1 MTDSARSSL
10 PASARNRW
18 IRLVLQTAFGL
29 ALLWLWLRTVSLPE
43 VVSHMHVTSWWP
55 VPMMVLLSLVTS
67 LIRARR
73 WLLLLRPL
81 APVGMV
87 RAFAMN
93 GAGGLLNY
101 VLPIRSGDAARAWWL
116 WRRHRVPAGSALATI
131 VIDKACDLAAVAA
144 VLAGLEVVAL
154 TGAVQAP
161 RGLLGAAALAA
172 ALLAAV
178 LGTALA
184 GPRIARSPLARRVLP
199 TRVASGLAGQAF
211 AFRAGARGLWTPAL
225 AARLAAL
232 TAVAL
237 VIDAFNFTL
246 LFTAVGVPVPTWKAM
261 AAYPALLLS
270 FAVPAGPGYLGNL
283 EVAGSLVLGGGLGLG
298 AAVAAGAIVL
308 YHAIT
313 AGYSLVIGTL
323 SFLLVGG
330 RRRAQAGGPK
340 RIAVFHCGFTYSGG
354 GERIVIEEVL
364 GLRRRGY
371 AVECYAPTVDESR
384 CYPDLIRD
392 VRVRTFLP
400 QLPRWIPYRE
410 AVQMAATSLL
420 MPLYAWRFRGVDA
433 IVGCNQPSAWIA
445 WWAAR
450 LMDVPYVVYLNQP
463 NRLVYPR
470 NIDRQTGWV
479 SNADYR
485 LLAAVVLRATRFVAW
500 ADRRSVQEA
509 DQLLVDG
516 DYIGDIIR
524 RTYRRDAIDCPAG
537 CHVAASGYPLPIE
550 QRFSGGLTVNG
561 FPIRRPYV
569 LLTNR
574 HYPQK
579 RFDLAIRAMALVRER
594 HPRAQLVIP
603 GPPTSHTATLEAL
616 VTELGLQDAVLFLGA
631 ITEDELQALYEGAA
645 VYVYPAPEEDFGM
658 GVIESMAK
666 GVPVVAWNQAGPT
679 VTVGPGTGH
688 LAEPL
693 DVTDYAAGI
702 AGLLDDRDA
711 NQATGVRAFAWAR
724 RFDWER
730 HVDVLERSVL
740 EVARAHEQYS
750 LQAATA

>member
-1 MTDSARSSL
+1 V
-10 PASARNRW
+10 NRW
-18 IRLVLQTAFGL
+18 LRLGLQTAIGL
-29 ALLWLWLRTVSLPE
+29 VLLWLWLRTVSLTDVISHARVHSWAA
-43 VVSHMHVTSWWP
+43 VVAMIALFLLTSA
-55 VPMMVLLSLVTS
+55 
-67 LIRARR
+67 IRARR

-93 GAGGLLNY
+93 AAGGLLNY

-131 VIDKACDLAAVAA
+131 VIDKACDLAAVAV
-144 VLAGLEVVAL
+144 VLAVLEVVAL
-154 TGAVQAP
+154 TGAIATP
-161 RGLLGAAALAA
+161 RGLLGAAALAVV
-172 ALLAAV
+172 LLSAV
-178 LGTALA
+178 LGTAVI
-184 GPRIARSPLARRVLP
+184 GPRIARSRVARRILP
-199 TRVASGLAGQAF
+199 ARFASAVAGQAF

-225 AARLAAL
+225 AGRLAFLTILAL
-232 TAVAL
+232 A
-237 VIDAFNFTL
+237 IDAFTFTL
-246 LFTAVGVPVPTWKAM
+246 LFVAVGVSVPTLKAM

-283 EVAGSLVLGGGLGLG
+283 EVAGSLVLHGGLGL
-298 AAVAAGAIVL
+298 ATPVAAGAIVL
-308 YHAIT
+308 YHGIT
-313 AGYSLVIGTL
+313 AGNALVLGLL

-330 RRRAQAGGPK
+330 RRRAKAGGPR

-371 AVECYAPTVDESR
+371 EVECYAPTVDQSR
-384 CYPDLIRD
+384 CFPDLIGD

-400 QLPRWIPYRE
+400 QLPRWFPFRE
-410 AVQMAATSLL
+410 AAQMAATSLL
-420 MPLYAWRFRGVDA
+420 MPAYAWRFRGVDA

-470 NIDRQTGWV
+470 NIDRETGWV

-485 LLAAVVLRATRFVAW
+485 LLAAIVLRATRFVAW

-509 DQLLVDG
+509 DQLLVNG

-537 CHVAASGYPLPIE
+537 CHVAVSGFPLPIDA
-550 QRFSGGLTVNG
+550 RFEGGLTING

-579 RFDLAIRAMALVRER
+579 RFDLAIRAMAEVRKA
-594 HPRAQLVIP
+594 HPRAQLVVP
-603 GPPTSHTATLEAL
+603 GPPTSHTATLRAL
-616 VTELGLQDAVLFLGA
+616 VAELGLGDAVLFLGPIA
-631 ITEDELQALYEGAA
+631 EDELQKLYAGAA

-693 DVTDYAAGI
+693 EVSDYAEGI
-702 AGLLDDRDA
+702 TRLLDDPA
-711 NQATGVRAFAWAR
+711 ENQATGQRAFEWAR

-730 HVDVLERSVL
+730 HLDVLERAVL
-740 EVARAHEQYS
+740 DVARSHEQVAS
-750 LQAATA
+750 EAATA

>member
-1 MTDSARSSL
+1 M
-10 PASARNRW
+10 NRW
-18 IRLVLQTAFGL
+18 IRLGVQTAFGL

-43 VVSHMHVTSWWP
+43 ILAHAHVHSWWA
-55 VPMMVLLSLVTS
+55 VALMVALFLVTS
-67 LIRARR
+67 MIRARR

-93 GAGGLLNY
+93 AAGGLLNY

-116 WRRHRVPAGSALATI
+116 WRRHRIPAGSALATI
-131 VIDKACDLAAVAA
+131 VIDKACDLAAVALF
-144 VLAGLEVVAL
+144 LAGLEVVAL
-154 TGAVQAP
+154 SGAVNAP
-161 RGLLGAAALAA
+161 RGLAGAAALAI

-184 GPRIARSPLARRVLP
+184 GPGIARSSLARRLIP
-199 TRVASGLAGQAF
+199 ARFASAIAGQVF
-211 AFRAGARGLWTPAL
+211 AFRAGARGLWTPQL
-225 AARLAAL
+225 TARLAGL
-232 TAVAL
+232 TVLAL

-246 LFTAVGVPVPTWKAM
+246 LFIAVGISVPPLKAM

-283 EVAGSLVLGGGLGLG
+283 EVAGALVLGGGLGL
-298 AAVAAGAIVL
+298 AAGVAAGAIVL
-308 YHAIT
+308 YHALT
-313 AGYSLVIGTL
+313 AAYALTLGVL
-323 SFLLVGG
+323 SFFLVGG
-330 RRRAQAGGPK
+330 RRDVRKKGTR

-354 GERIVIEEVL
+354 GERIVIEEVI

-371 AVECYAPTVDESR
+371 DVECYAPTVNASR
-384 CYPDLIRD
+384 CYPDLIGE
-392 VRVRTFLP
+392 VRVKTFLP
-400 QLPRWIPYRE
+400 QLPRWFPFRE

-485 LLAAVVLRATRFVAW
+485 LLAAIVLRATRFVAW
-500 ADRRSVQEA
+500 ADRRSIQEA
-509 DQLLVDG
+509 NQLLVNG

-524 RTYRRDAIDCPAG
+524 HTYKRDAVDCPAG

-550 QRFSGGLTVNG
+550 ARFSGGLTING
-561 FPIRRPYV
+561 YPIRRPYV

-579 RFDLAIRAMALVRER
+579 RFDLAIKAFAKVRKR

-603 GPPTSHTATLEAL
+603 GPPTSHTASLKEL
-616 VTELGLQDAVLFLGA
+616 VIELGLQDSVLFLGP
-631 ITEDELQALYEGAA
+631 ISEEELQSLYAGAA

-679 VTVGPGTGH
+679 VTVGPGTGY

-693 DVTDYAAGI
+693 DVEDYAAGI
-702 AGLLDDRDA
+702 VALLDSRA
-711 NQATGVRAFAWAR
+711 ENQAAGERAFEWAR

-730 HVDVLERSVL
+730 HIDTLERVVL
-740 EVARAHEQYS
+740 VVAREHEQIAAE
-750 LQAATA
+750 AATA

>member
-1 MTDSARSSL
+1 V
-10 PASARNRW
+10 NRW
-18 IRLVLQTAFGL
+18 LRLGLQTAFGL
-29 ALLWLWLRTVSLPE
+29 LLLGLWLRTVSLPE
-43 VVSHMHVTSWWP
+43 VLSHARVQNWSA
-55 VPMMVLLSLVTS
+55 VLLMVALFLLTS
-67 LIRARR
+67 AIRARR
-73 WLLLLRPL
+73 WLLLLRPI

-93 GAGGLLNY
+93 AAGSLLNY

-131 VIDKACDLAAVAA
+131 VIDKACDLAAVAI

-154 TGAVQAP
+154 TGAVHAP
-161 RGLLGAAALAA
+161 RGLLGAAALAI
-172 ALLAAV
+172 ALLGAV
-178 LGTALA
+178 LGTALL
-184 GPRIARSPLARRVLP
+184 GPRIARSAFARRVLP
-199 TRVASGLAGQAF
+199 ARLASSLSGQAF
-211 AFRAGARGLWTPAL
+211 AFRAGARGLWTPGL
-225 AARLAAL
+225 VVRLAAL
-232 TAVAL
+232 TALAIA
-237 VIDAFNFTL
+237 IDSFAFTL
-246 LFTAVGVPVPTWKAM
+246 LFAAVGVNVPVLKAM

-270 FAVPAGPGYLGNL
+270 FAIPAGPGYLGNL
-283 EVAGSLVLGGGLGLG
+283 EVAGSLVLVGGLGL
-298 AAVAAGAIVL
+298 ASTVAAGAIVL

-313 AGYSLVIGTL
+313 AANALVLGLL
-323 SFLLVGG
+323 SFFLVGG
-330 RRRAQAGGPK
+330 RRRARVGGPR

-354 GERIVIEEVL
+354 GERLVIEEVL

-371 AVECYAPTVDESR
+371 EVECYAPTVDASR
-384 CYPDLIRD
+384 CYPDLIGD

-400 QLPRWIPYRE
+400 QLPRWFPFRE

-485 LLAAVVLRATRFVAW
+485 LLAAIVLRATRFVAW
-500 ADRRSVQEA
+500 ADRRSIQEA
-509 DQLLVDG
+509 DQLLVNG
-516 DYIGDIIR
+516 NYIGDIIR
-524 RTYRRDAIDCPAG
+524 KTYRRAAVDCPAG
-537 CHVAASGYPLPIE
+537 CHVAASGFPLPIE
-550 QRFSGGLTVNG
+550 SRFGGGLTING

-579 RFDLAIRAMALVRER
+579 RFDLAIRALAEVRKQ
-594 HPRAQLVIP
+594 HPRVQLVIP
-603 GPPTSHTATLEAL
+603 GPATSHTATLKAL
-616 VTELGLQDAVLFLGA
+616 VTELGMGEAVMFLGA
-631 ITEDELQALYEGAA
+631 ITEEELQSLYEGAA

-679 VTVGPGTGH
+679 VTMAPGTGH

-693 DVTDYAAGI
+693 DVCDYAAGI
-702 AGLLDDRDA
+702 TRLLDSRTE
-711 NQATGVRAFAWAR
+711 NQATGERAFDWAR
-724 RFDWER
+724 CFDWER
-730 HVDVLERSVL
+730 HIDILERSVL
-740 EVARAHEQYS
+740 DVARAHEQIA
-750 LQAATA
+750 LEAATA

>member
-1 MTDSARSSL
+1 V
-10 PASARNRW
+10 NRW
-18 IRLVLQTAFGL
+18 LRLALQTAIGL
-29 ALLWLWLRTVSLPE
+29 VLLWLWLRTVSLTDVISHAQVHSWAA
-43 VVSHMHVTSWWP
+43 VVVMIALFLFTS
-55 VPMMVLLSLVTS
+55 V
-67 LIRARR
+67 IRARR

-93 GAGGLLNY
+93 AAGGLLNY

-131 VIDKACDLAAVAA
+131 VIDKACDLAAVAI
-144 VLAGLEVVAL
+144 VLAALELVAL
-154 TGAVQAP
+154 TGAISTP
-161 RGLLGAAALAA
+161 SGLLGAAALAV
-172 ALLAAV
+172 ALLSAV
-178 LGTALA
+178 LGTALL
-184 GPRIARSPLARRVLP
+184 GPRLARSRIAGRLLPARF
-199 TRVASGLAGQAF
+199 ASAIAGQAF

-225 AARLAAL
+225 AGRLAFLTVLAL
-232 TAVAL
+232 A
-237 VIDAFNFTL
+237 IDAFNFTL
-246 LFTAVGVPVPTWKAM
+246 LFSAVGVSVPIFKAM

-270 FAVPAGPGYLGNL
+270 FAIPAGPGYLGNL
-283 EVAGSLVLGGGLGLG
+283 EVAGSLVLHGGLGL
-298 AAVAAGAIVL
+298 ATPVAAGAIVL

-313 AGYSLVIGTL
+313 AGNALVLGLL
-323 SFLLVGG
+323 SFFLVGG
-330 RRRAQAGGPK
+330 RRRVRAGGPR

-371 AVECYAPTVDESR
+371 DVECYAPTVDQSR
-384 CYPDLIRD
+384 CYPDLIGD
-392 VRVRTFLP
+392 VRVKTFLP
-400 QLPRWIPYRE
+400 QLPRWFPLRE

-420 MPLYAWRFRGVDA
+420 MPVYAWRFRGVDA

-450 LMDVPYVVYLNQP
+450 LMDVPYVLYLNQP

-470 NIDRQTGWV
+470 NIDRETGWV
-479 SNADYR
+479 ANADYR

-509 DQLLVDG
+509 DQLLVNG

-524 RTYRRDAIDCPAG
+524 RTYHRDAVDCPAG
-537 CHVAASGYPLPIE
+537 CHVAASGFPLPIDA
-550 QRFSGGLTVNG
+550 RFSGGLTING
-561 FPIRRPYV
+561 YPIRRPYV

-579 RFDLAIRAMALVRER
+579 RFDLTIRAMVEVRRR
-594 HPRAQLVIP
+594 HPRVQLVIP
-603 GPPTSHTATLEAL
+603 GPPTAHTASLREL
-616 VTELGLQDAVLFLGA
+616 VTELDLSDGVIFLGA
-631 ITEDELQALYEGAA
+631 IAEDELQKLYEGAA

-679 VTVGPGTGH
+679 VTVGPGTGY

-693 DVTDYAAGI
+693 EVSDYAEGI
-702 AGLLDDRDA
+702 ARLLDSPA
-711 NQATGVRAFAWAR
+711 ENQATGERAFEWAR

-730 HVDVLERSVL
+730 HLDTLEHAVL
-740 EVARAHEQYS
+740 EVARAHEQI
-750 LQAATA
+750 AAVAASA

>member
-1 MTDSARSSL
+1 V
-10 PASARNRW
+10 NRW
-18 IRLVLQTAFGL
+18 LRLGLQTALGL
-29 ALLWLWLRTVSLPE
+29 LLLWLWLRTVSLPE
-43 VVSHMHVTSWWP
+43 VLSHARVNSWAS
-55 VPMMVLLSLVTS
+55 VALMILLSLVTS
-67 LIRARR
+67 VIRARR

-93 GAGGLLNY
+93 AAGGILNY
-101 VLPIRSGDAARAWWL
+101 VIPIRSGDAARAWWL
-116 WRRHRVPAGSALATI
+116 WKRHRVPAGSALATI
-131 VIDKACDLAAVAA
+131 VIDKVCDLTGVALVLAMLEIVAA
-144 VLAGLEVVAL
+144 
-154 TGAVQAP
+154 TGAVSAP
-161 RGLLGAAALAA
+161 RGLLGAAALAV

-178 LGTALA
+178 LGTALV
-184 GPRIARSPLARRVLP
+184 GPRIARSRLARRLLP
-199 TRVASGLAGQAF
+199 ARLAAALAGQAF

-225 AARLAAL
+225 AGRLAAL
-232 TAVAL
+232 TALAL
-237 VIDAFNFTL
+237 LIDAFNFTL
-246 LFTAVGVPVPTWKAM
+246 LFTAVGVQVPMLKAM

-283 EVAGSLVLGGGLGLG
+283 EVAGSLVLGGGLGL
-298 AAVAAGAIVL
+298 APAVAAGAIVL

-313 AGYSLVIGTL
+313 AGFALVLGL
-323 SFLLVGG
+323 LGFLLVGG
-330 RRRAQAGGPK
+330 RRRLRAGGPR

-364 GLRRRGY
+364 GLRRRGFK
-371 AVECYAPTVDESR
+371 VECYAPTVDTSR
-384 CYPDLIRD
+384 CYPDLIGE

-400 QLPRWIPYRE
+400 QLPRWFPYRE
-410 AVQMAATSLL
+410 AIQMAAASLL

-450 LMDVPYVVYLNQP
+450 LIDVPYVVYLNQP

-470 NIDRQTGWV
+470 SIDRETGWV
-479 SNADYR
+479 ANADYR
-485 LLAAVVLRATRFVAW
+485 LLAAIVLRATRFVAW

-509 DQLLVDG
+509 DQLLVNG

-524 RTYRRDAIDCPAG
+524 TTYRRDAIDCPAG
-537 CHVAASGYPLPIE
+537 CHVAASGFPLPRE
-550 QRFSGGLTVNG
+550 ARFSGGLTVNG
-561 FPIRRPYV
+561 YPIRRPYV

-579 RFDLAIRAMALVRER
+579 RFDLAIRAMQEVRKR
-594 HPRAQLVIP
+594 HPKVQLVIP
-603 GPPTSHTATLEAL
+603 GPATSHTAVLHAL
-616 VTELGLQDAVLFLGA
+616 TNELKLKDGVLFLGA
-631 ITEDELQALYEGAA
+631 ITEEELNRLYEGAA

-679 VTVGPGTGH
+679 VTMSPGTGH

-693 DVTDYAAGI
+693 EVGDYATGI
-702 AGLLDDRDA
+702 ASLLDDPEA
-711 NQATGVRAFAWAR
+711 NQATGERAFEWAR

-730 HVDVLERSVL
+730 HLDTLERSIL
-740 EVARAHEQYS
+740 EVARSHEQ
-750 LQAATA
+750 LAAEAATA

>member
-1 MTDSARSSL
+1 VR
-10 PASARNRW
+10 RW
-18 IRLVLQTAFGL
+18 IRLGLQTAFGL
-29 ALLWLWLRTVSLPE
+29 FLLWLWLRTVSLPE
-43 VVSHMHVTSWWP
+43 VASHARVQSWP
-55 VPMMVLLSLVTS
+55 AVALMILLFLITS

-93 GAGGLLNY
+93 AAGGLLNY
-101 VLPIRSGDAARAWWL
+101 VVPIRSGDAARAWWL

-131 VIDKACDLAAVAA
+131 VIDKACDLTGVALVLGVLGVVAA
-144 VLAGLEVVAL
+144 TGVVS
-154 TGAVQAP
+154 AP
-161 RGLLGAAALAA
+161 RGLIGAGALAVL
-172 ALLAAV
+172 LLAAV

-184 GPRIARSPLARRVLP
+184 GPRIARSSLARRLLP
-199 TRVASGLAGQAF
+199 ARFASALAGQAF

-225 AARLAAL
+225 AVRLAVL
-232 TAVAL
+232 TGVAL
-237 VIDAFNFTL
+237 LIDAFNFTL
-246 LFTAVGVPVPTWKAM
+246 LFTAVGVDVPMLKAM
-261 AAYPALLLS
+261 AAYPAILLS

-283 EVAGSLVLGGGLGLG
+283 EVAGSLVLGGGLGL
-298 AAVAAGAIVL
+298 AAPVAAGAIVL

-313 AGYSLVIGTL
+313 AGNALVIGL
-323 SFLLVGG
+323 IGFLLVGG
-330 RRRAQAGGPK
+330 RRRLRVGGP
-340 RIAVFHCGFTYSGG
+340 RRVAVFHCGFTYSGG

-364 GLRRRGY
+364 GLRRRGFE
-371 AVECYAPTVDESR
+371 VECYAPTVDASR
-384 CYPDLIRD
+384 CYPDLIGE

-400 QLPRWIPYRE
+400 QLPRWVPYRE
-410 AVQMAATSLL
+410 ALQMAAASLL
-420 MPLYAWRFRGVDA
+420 MPLYAWRLRGVDA
-433 IVGCNQPSAWIA
+433 IVACNQPSAWIA

-450 LMDVPYVVYLNQP
+450 LIDVPYVVYLNQP

-470 NIDRQTGWV
+470 SIDRETGWV
-479 SNADYR
+479 ANADYR
-485 LLAAVVLRATRFVAW
+485 LLAAIVLRATRFVAW

-509 DQLLVDG
+509 DQLLVNG

-524 RTYRRDAIDCPAG
+524 GIYKREAVDCPAG
-537 CHVAASGYPLPIE
+537 CHVAASGFPLPRE
-550 QRFSGGLTVNG
+550 ARFSGGLTING
-561 FPIRRPYV
+561 YPIRRPYV

-579 RFDLAIRAMALVRER
+579 RFDLAIRAMDEVRKR
-594 HPRAQLVIP
+594 HPRAQLVVP
-603 GPPTSHTATLEAL
+603 GPATSHTASLQAL
-616 VTELGLQDAVLFLGA
+616 ATELNLEDGVLFLGA
-631 ITEDELQALYEGAA
+631 ITEAELNRLYEGAA

-693 DVTDYAAGI
+693 EVGDYAKGI
-702 AGLLDDRDA
+702 ISLLDDPTA
-711 NQATGVRAFAWAR
+711 NQVTGERAFEWAR

-730 HVDVLERSVL
+730 HIDKLETAVI
-740 EVARAHEQYS
+740 EVSRTHERTAS
-750 LQAATA
+750 EAATA

>member
-1 MTDSARSSL
+1 M
-10 PASARNRW
+10 NRW
-18 IRLVLQTAFGL
+18 LRLAVQTAFGL
-29 ALLWLWLRTVSLPE
+29 GLLWLWLRTVSLPE
-43 VVSHMHVTSWWP
+43 VASHARVQSWTAVVVMIGLFLLTSI
-55 VPMMVLLSLVTS
+55 
-67 LIRARR
+67 IRARR

-93 GAGGLLNY
+93 GAGSLLNY

-131 VIDKACDLAAVAA
+131 VIDKACDLAAVAL
-144 VLAGLEVVAL
+144 VLGVLELVAL
-154 TGAVQAP
+154 SGAINAP
-161 RGLLGAAALAA
+161 RGLLGAAALAI
-172 ALLAAV
+172 ALLGAV
-178 LGTALA
+178 LGTALV
-184 GPRIARSPLARRVLP
+184 GPRVARSRLARRLLP
-199 TRVASGLAGQAF
+199 ARIASAIAGQAF

-225 AARLAAL
+225 AGRLALL

-246 LFTAVGVPVPTWKAM
+246 LFVAVGVPVPTLQAM

-283 EVAGSLVLGGGLGLG
+283 EVAGALVLGGGLGL
-298 AAVAAGAIVL
+298 APAVAAGAIVL

-313 AGYSLVIGTL
+313 AGNVLVLGLL
-323 SFLLVGG
+323 SFFLVGG
-330 RRRAQAGGPK
+330 RRRSRAGAPR

-371 AVECYAPTVDESR
+371 EVECYAPTVDQSR
-384 CYPDLIRD
+384 CYPDLIGD

-400 QLPRWIPYRE
+400 QLPRWFPFRE
-410 AVQMAATSLL
+410 AAQMAATSVL

-470 NIDRQTGWV
+470 NVDRETGWV
-479 SNADYR
+479 ANADYR
-485 LLAAVVLRATRFVAW
+485 LLAAIVMRATRFVAW

-509 DQLLVDG
+509 DQLLVNG

-524 RTYRRDAIDCPAG
+524 HTYRRGAIDCPAG
-537 CHVAASGYPLPIE
+537 CHVASSGFPLPVDA
-550 QRFSGGLTVNG
+550 RFSGGLTING
-561 FPIRRPYV
+561 YPIRRPYV

-579 RFDLAIRAMALVRER
+579 RFDLTIRAMAEVRKK
-594 HPRAQLVIP
+594 HPRVQLVIP
-603 GPPTSHTATLEAL
+603 GPPTSHTASLKEL
-616 VTELGLQDAVLFLGA
+616 VAELGLTDTVFFLGA
-631 ITEDELQALYEGAA
+631 IAEDELQKLYEGAA

-679 VTVGPGTGH
+679 VTIGPRTGY

-693 DVTDYAAGI
+693 VMEDYAAGI
-702 AGLLDDRDA
+702 SALLADPAA
-711 NQATGVRAFAWAR
+711 NQATGERAFEWAR

-730 HVDVLERSVL
+730 HLDILENAVLD
-740 EVARAHEQYS
+740 VARSHES
-750 LQAATA
+750 VAAEAASA

>member
-1 MTDSARSSL
+1 MQSVGRNLLASS
-10 PASARNRW
+10 RNRW
-18 IRLVLQTAFGL
+18 LRLALQTAFGL

-43 VVSHMHVTSWWP
+43 IAAHARVHSWWA
-55 VPMMVLLSLVTS
+55 VAVMVFLFLITS

-93 GAGGLLNY
+93 AAGGLLNY

-116 WRRHRVPAGSALATI
+116 WRRHRIPAGSALATI
-131 VIDKACDLAAVAA
+131 VIDKACDLAAVAV

-154 TGAVQAP
+154 SGAVNAP
-161 RGLLGAAALAA
+161 RSLAGAAALAV

-178 LGTALA
+178 LGTAVL
-184 GPRIARSPLARRVLP
+184 GPRIARSAPARRILP
-199 TRVASGLAGQAF
+199 PQFASALAGQAF
-211 AFRAGARGLWTPAL
+211 AFRAGARGLWTPEL
-225 AARLAAL
+225 AARLAGL
-232 TAVAL
+232 TAIAL

-246 LFTAVGVPVPTWKAM
+246 LFAAVGIDVPVLKAM

-270 FAVPAGPGYLGNL
+270 FAVPAGPGYVGNL

-298 AAVAAGAIVL
+298 PAVAAGAIVL

-313 AGYSLVIGTL
+313 ALNALALGLL
-323 SFLLVGG
+323 SFFLVGG
-330 RRRAQAGGPK
+330 RRRARVGGPR

-354 GERIVIEEVL
+354 GERLVIEEVL

-371 AVECYAPTVDESR
+371 DVECFAPTVDASR
-384 CYPDLIRD
+384 CYPDLIGE
-392 VRVRTFLP
+392 VRVKTFLP
-400 QLPRWIPYRE
+400 QLPRWFPFRE

-445 WWAAR
+445 WWAGR
-450 LMDVPYVVYLNQP
+450 LMDVPYVLYLNQP

-485 LLAAVVLRATRFVAW
+485 LLAAIVLRATRFVAW

-509 DQLLVDG
+509 DQLLVNG

-524 RTYRRDAIDCPAG
+524 KTYRRDAIDCPAG
-537 CHVAASGYPLPIE
+537 CHVASSGFPLPLTS
-550 QRFSGGLTVNG
+550 RFSGGLTING
-561 FPIRRPYV
+561 YPIRRPYV

-579 RFDLAIRAMALVRER
+579 RFDLAIRAMLEVRKK

-603 GPPTSHTATLEAL
+603 GPSTSHTASLKAL
-616 VTELGLQDAVLFLGA
+616 ATELSLEDAVLFLGA
-631 ITEDELQALYEGAA
+631 ISEEELQTLYEGAA

-679 VTVGPGTGH
+679 VTVAPGTGH

-693 DVTDYAAGI
+693 DVAGYAAGI
-702 AGLLDDRDA
+702 TALLDDPEK
-711 NQATGVRAFAWAR
+711 NQLTGERAFEWAR

-730 HVDVLERSVL
+730 HIDTLERAVL
-740 EVARAHEQYS
+740 DVARAHVQMAAE
-750 LQAATA
+750 AATA

>member
-1 MTDSARSSL
+1 M
-10 PASARNRW
+10 NRW
-18 IRLVLQTAFGL
+18 IRLGLQTAFGL
-29 ALLWLWLRTVSLPE
+29 LLLWLWLRTVSLPE
-43 VVSHMHVTSWWP
+43 IVAHARVQSWWA
-55 VPMMVLLSLVTS
+55 VALMVALFLVTS
-67 LIRARR
+67 MIRARR

-93 GAGGLLNY
+93 AAGGLLNY

-116 WRRHRVPAGSALATI
+116 WRRHRIPAGSALATI
-131 VIDKACDLAAVAA
+131 VIDKACDLAAVAV

-154 TGAVQAP
+154 SGAVNAP
-161 RGLLGAAALAA
+161 RGLAGAAALAI

-178 LGTALA
+178 LGTAVL
-184 GPRIARSPLARRVLP
+184 GPRIARSAPARRILP
-199 TRVASGLAGQAF
+199 PQFASVLAGQAF
-211 AFRAGARGLWTPAL
+211 AFRAGARGLWSPEL
-225 AARLAAL
+225 AARLAGLTVLAL
-232 TAVAL
+232 G
-237 VIDAFNFTL
+237 IDSFNFTL
-246 LFTAVGVPVPTWKAM
+246 LFTAVAIDVPLFKAM

-270 FAVPAGPGYLGNL
+270 FAIPAGPGYLGNL
-283 EVAGSLVLGGGLGLG
+283 EVAGSLVLGGGLGLASG
-298 AAVAAGAIVL
+298 VAAGAIVL

-313 AGYSLVIGTL
+313 AANALSLGVL
-323 SFLLVGG
+323 SLFLVGG
-330 RRRAQAGGPK
+330 RRRARAGGPR

-354 GERIVIEEVL
+354 GERLVIEEVL

-371 AVECYAPTVDESR
+371 EVECYAPTVDASR
-384 CYPDLIRD
+384 CYPDLIGE
-392 VRVRTFLP
+392 VQVRTFLP
-400 QLPRWIPYRE
+400 QLPRWFPFRE

-450 LMDVPYVVYLNQP
+450 LIDVPYVVYLNQP

-479 SNADYR
+479 ANADYR
-485 LLAAVVLRATRFVAW
+485 LLAEVVLRATRFVAW
-500 ADRRSVQEA
+500 ADRRSIQEA
-509 DQLLVDG
+509 NQLLVNG

-524 RTYRRDAIDCPAG
+524 KTYRKDAVDCPAG
-537 CHVAASGYPLPIE
+537 CHVASSGFPLPVE
-550 QRFSGGLTVNG
+550 SRFSGGLTING
-561 FPIRRPYV
+561 YPIRRPYV

-579 RFDLAIRAMALVRER
+579 RFDLAIKAMAEVREK

-603 GPPTSHTATLEAL
+603 GPATAHTAELHAL
-616 VTELGLQDAVLFLGA
+616 VKGLGLGDAVLLLGT
-631 ITEDELQALYEGAA
+631 ITEDELQRLYEGAA

-679 VTVGPGTGH
+679 VTVGEGTGH

-693 DVTDYAAGI
+693 VVEDYAAGI
-702 AGLLDDRDA
+702 VALLDDPEK
-711 NQATGVRAFAWAR
+711 NQATGERAFEWAR

-730 HVDVLERSVL
+730 HTDVLERAVL
-740 EVARAHEQYS
+740 EVARSHERV
-750 LQAATA
+750 AAEAASA

>member
-1 MTDSARSSL
+1 L
-10 PASARNRW
+10 VNRW
-18 IRLVLQTAFGL
+18 LRLGLQTAIGL
-29 ALLWLWLRTVSLPE
+29 LLLWLWLRTVSLTE
-43 VVSHMHVTSWWP
+43 VVSHARVHNWWA
-55 VPMMVLLSLVTS
+55 VVFMVLLFLLTS
-67 LIRARR
+67 TIRVRR
-73 WLLLLRPL
+73 WLLLLRSL

-93 GAGGLLNY
+93 AAGGLLNY
-101 VLPIRSGDAARAWWL
+101 VLPIRSGDAARVWWL

-131 VIDKACDLAAVAA
+131 VIDKACDLAAVAL
-144 VLAGLEVVAL
+144 VLAGLEVVAVSGL
-154 TGAVQAP
+154 VSAP
-161 RGLLGAAALAA
+161 RGLIGAAALAVA
-172 ALLAAV
+172 MLAAV
-178 LGTALA
+178 VGTALI
-184 GPRIARSPLARRVLP
+184 GPRIVRSPAARRLLP
-199 TRVASGLAGQAF
+199 RRIASALAGQAF

-232 TAVAL
+232 TVVAI

-246 LFTAVGVPVPTWKAM
+246 LFAAVGIDVPVLKAM

-270 FAVPAGPGYLGNL
+270 FAIPAGPGYLGNL
-283 EVAGSLVLGGGLGLG
+283 EVAGSLILVGGLGLNS
-298 AAVAAGAIVL
+298 AVAAGAIVL

-313 AGYSLVIGTL
+313 AANVLVIGLL
-323 SFLLVGG
+323 SFFLLGGKRGARVGKP
-330 RRRAQAGGPK
+330 R

-371 AVECYAPTVDESR
+371 EVECYAPTVDASR
-384 CYPDLIRD
+384 CYPDLIEE

-400 QLPRWIPYRE
+400 QLPRWFPFRE
-410 AVQMAATSLL
+410 AIQMAATSLL
-420 MPLYAWRFRGVDA
+420 MPFYAWRFRGVDA

-485 LLAAVVLRATRFVAW
+485 LLAAIVLRATRFVAW

-509 DQLLVDG
+509 DQLLVNG

-524 RTYRRDAIDCPAG
+524 KTYHRDAIDCPAG
-537 CHVAASGYPLPIE
+537 CHVAASGFPLPVE
-550 QRFSGGLTVNG
+550 ERFSGGLTING
-561 FPIRRPYV
+561 YPIRRPYV

-579 RFDLAIRAMALVRER
+579 RFDLAIRAIAEVRKSL
-594 HPRAQLVIP
+594 PRVQLVIP
-603 GPPTSHTATLEAL
+603 GPPTSHTASLQSL
-616 VTELGLQDAVLFLGA
+616 VADLGLNDAVLFLGA
-631 ITEDELQALYEGAA
+631 ITEDDLQNLYEGAA
-645 VYVYPAPEEDFGM
+645 VYTYPAPEEDFGM
-658 GVIESMAK
+658 GVLESMAK

-679 VTVGPGTGH
+679 VTVAPKTGY

-693 DVTDYAAGI
+693 EVGDYAAGI
-702 AGLLDDRDA
+702 KRLLDDRSE
-711 NQATGVRAFAWAR
+711 NQATGERAVTWAR

-730 HVDVLERSVL
+730 HLDVLERAVL
-740 EVARAHEQYS
+740 EVARSHEQFAAE
-750 LQAATA
+750 AATA

>member
-1 MTDSARSSL
+1 V
-10 PASARNRW
+10 NRW
-18 IRLVLQTAFGL
+18 LRLALQTAIGL
-29 ALLWLWLRTVSLPE
+29 VLLWLWLRTVSLTDVISHAQVHSWAA
-43 VVSHMHVTSWWP
+43 VVVMIALFLFTS
-55 VPMMVLLSLVTS
+55 V
-67 LIRARR
+67 IRARR

-93 GAGGLLNY
+93 AAGGLLNY

-131 VIDKACDLAAVAA
+131 VIDKACDLAAVAI
-144 VLAGLEVVAL
+144 VLAALELVAL
-154 TGAVQAP
+154 TGAISTP
-161 RGLLGAAALAA
+161 SGLLGAAALAV
-172 ALLAAV
+172 ALLSAV
-178 LGTALA
+178 LGTALL
-184 GPRIARSPLARRVLP
+184 GPRLARSRIAGRLLPARF
-199 TRVASGLAGQAF
+199 ASAIAGQAF

-225 AARLAAL
+225 AGRLAFLTVLAL
-232 TAVAL
+232 A
-237 VIDAFNFTL
+237 IDAFNFTL
-246 LFTAVGVPVPTWKAM
+246 LFSAVGVSVPIFKAM

-270 FAVPAGPGYLGNL
+270 FAIPAGPGYLGNL
-283 EVAGSLVLGGGLGLG
+283 EVAGSLVLHGGLGL
-298 AAVAAGAIVL
+298 ATPVAAGAIVL

-313 AGYSLVIGTL
+313 AGNALVLGLL
-323 SFLLVGG
+323 SFFLVGG
-330 RRRAQAGGPK
+330 RRRVRAGGPR

-371 AVECYAPTVDESR
+371 DVECYAPTVDQSR
-384 CYPDLIRD
+384 CYPDLIGD
-392 VRVRTFLP
+392 VRVKTFLP
-400 QLPRWIPYRE
+400 QLPRWFPLRE

-420 MPLYAWRFRGVDA
+420 MPVYAWRFRGVDA

-450 LMDVPYVVYLNQP
+450 LMDVPYVLYLNQP

-470 NIDRQTGWV
+470 NIDRETGWV
-479 SNADYR
+479 ANADYR

-509 DQLLVDG
+509 DQLLVNG

-524 RTYRRDAIDCPAG
+524 RTYHRDAVDCPAG
-537 CHVAASGYPLPIE
+537 CHVAASGFPLPIDA
-550 QRFSGGLTVNG
+550 RFSGGLTING
-561 FPIRRPYV
+561 YPIRRPYV

-579 RFDLAIRAMALVRER
+579 RFDLTIRAMVEVRRR
-594 HPRAQLVIP
+594 HPRVQLVIP
-603 GPPTSHTATLEAL
+603 GPPTAHTASLKEL
-616 VTELGLQDAVLFLGA
+616 VTELDLSDGVIFLGA
-631 ITEDELQALYEGAA
+631 IAEDELQKLYEGAA

-679 VTVGPGTGH
+679 VTVGPGTGY

-693 DVTDYAAGI
+693 EVSDYAEGI
-702 AGLLDDRDA
+702 ARLLDSPA
-711 NQATGVRAFAWAR
+711 ENQATGERAFEWAR

-730 HVDVLERSVL
+730 HLDTLEHAVL
-740 EVARAHEQYS
+740 EVARAHEQI
-750 LQAATA
+750 AAVAASA

>member
-1 MTDSARSSL
+1 M
-10 PASARNRW
+10 NRW
-18 IRLVLQTAFGL
+18 VRLGLQTAFGL

-43 VVSHMHVTSWWP
+43 VAAHARVQSWWA
-55 VPMMVLLSLVTS
+55 VGLMIALFLITS

-87 RAFAMN
+87 RAFAMSA
-93 GAGGLLNY
+93 AGGLLNY

-131 VIDKACDLAAVAA
+131 VIDKACDLAAVALF
-144 VLAGLEVVAL
+144 LAGLEVVAL
-154 TGAVQAP
+154 SGAVSAP
-161 RGLLGAAALAA
+161 RGLAGAAALAV

-184 GPRIARSPLARRVLP
+184 GPRIARSRLARRVLP
-199 TRVASGLAGQAF
+199 GRFASAIAGQAF

-225 AARLAAL
+225 SARLAGL
-232 TAVAL
+232 TVLAL

-246 LFTAVGVPVPTWKAM
+246 LFTAVGISVPPLKAM

-283 EVAGSLVLGGGLGLG
+283 EVAGSLVLGGGLGLTAG
-298 AAVAAGAIVL
+298 VAAGAIVL

-313 AGYSLVIGTL
+313 AGNALLWGVL
-323 SFLLVGG
+323 SFFLVGG
-330 RRRAQAGGPK
+330 RREVRHTGTR

-354 GERIVIEEVL
+354 GERLVIEEVL

-371 AVECYAPTVDESR
+371 EVECYAPTVDASR
-384 CYPDLIRD
+384 CYPDLLGE
-392 VRVRTFLP
+392 VRVKTFLP
-400 QLPRWIPYRE
+400 QLPRWFPFRE

-420 MPLYAWRFRGVDA
+420 MPVYAWRFRGVDA

-485 LLAAVVLRATRFVAW
+485 LLAAIVLRATRFVAW
-500 ADRRSVQEA
+500 ADRRSIQEA
-509 DQLLVDG
+509 DQLLVNG
-516 DYIGDIIR
+516 GYIGDIIR
-524 RTYRRDAIDCPAG
+524 RTYKREAIDCPAG
-537 CHVAASGYPLPIE
+537 CHVAAAGFPLPIDA
-550 QRFSGGLTVNG
+550 RFSGGLTING
-561 FPIRRPYV
+561 YPIRRPYV

-579 RFDLAIRAMALVRER
+579 RFDLAIQAFAEVRKR
-594 HPRAQLVIP
+594 HPRAQLVVP
-603 GPPTSHTATLEAL
+603 GPSTSHTASLKAL
-616 VTELGLQDAVLFLGA
+616 VTQLGLEDTVLFLGA
-631 ITEDELQALYEGAA
+631 ITEEELQSLYEGAA

-679 VTVGPGTGH
+679 VTVGQGTGY

-693 DVTDYAAGI
+693 DVDDYAAGI
-702 AGLLDDRDA
+702 TALLDDRA
-711 NQATGVRAFAWAR
+711 SNQATGERAFAWAR

-730 HVDVLERSVL
+730 HIDTMERVVLD
-740 EVARAHEQYS
+740 VAREHEQ
-750 LQAATA
+750 LAAEAATA

>member
-1 MTDSARSSL
+1 M
-10 PASARNRW
+10 
-18 IRLVLQTAFGL
+18 QTAFGL
-29 ALLWLWLRTVSLPE
+29 GLLWLWLRTVSLPE
-43 VVSHMHVTSWWP
+43 VVSHARVHSWWA
-55 VPMMVLLSLVTS
+55 VALMVALSLVTS

-93 GAGGLLNY
+93 AAGSLLNY

-131 VIDKACDLAAVAA
+131 VIDKACDLAAVAT
-144 VLAGLEVVAL
+144 VLAGLEAVAVS
-154 TGAVQAP
+154 GAVQAP
-161 RGLLGAAALAA
+161 RGLIGAAGLAL
-172 ALLAAV
+172 ALLAGV
-178 LGTALA
+178 VGTALL

-199 TRVASGLAGQAF
+199 PRVAAGLAGQAF
-211 AFRAGARGLWTPAL
+211 AFRAGARGLWTPEL
-225 AARLAAL
+225 AIRLAAL
-232 TAVAL
+232 TVLAL
-237 VIDAFNFTL
+237 AIDAFNFTL
-246 LFTAVGVPVPTWKAM
+246 LFAAAGIPVPPLRAM
-261 AAYPALLLS
+261 AAYPAILLS

-283 EVAGSLVLGGGLGLG
+283 EVAGSLVLGGGLGL
-298 AAVAAGAIVL
+298 ASATAAGAIVL

-313 AGYSLVIGTL
+313 AGYALALGAL
-323 SFLLVGG
+323 SFFLVGG
-330 RRRAQAGGPK
+330 RRRARVGGPR

-371 AVECYAPTVDESR
+371 DVECYAPTVDASR
-384 CYPDLIRD
+384 CYPDLLGD

-400 QLPRWIPYRE
+400 QLPRWVPYRE
-410 AVQMAATSLL
+410 AMQMAATSLL

-485 LLAAVVLRATRFVAW
+485 LLAAIVLRATRFVAW

-509 DQLLVDG
+509 DQLLVNG

-524 RTYRRDAIDCPAG
+524 RTYRREATDCPAG
-537 CHVAASGYPLPIE
+537 CHVAPSGFPLPIPA
-550 QRFSGGLTVNG
+550 RFAGGMTVNG
-561 FPIRRPYV
+561 YPIRRPYV

-579 RFDLAIRAMALVRER
+579 RFDLAIRAMVEVRRR

-603 GPPTSHTATLEAL
+603 GPATSHTASLKAL
-616 VTELGLQDAVLFLGA
+616 VSELELDDAVLFLGA
-631 ITEDELQALYEGAA
+631 IGEEELQTLYEGAA

-658 GVIESMAK
+658 GVIEAMAK

-679 VTVGPGTGH
+679 VTIGPATGH

-693 DVTDYAAGI
+693 DVADYAAGI
-702 AGLLDDRDA
+702 SSLLDDPES
-711 NQATGVRAFAWAR
+711 NQLTGQRAFEWAR

-730 HVDVLERSVL
+730 HIEVLERAVL
-740 EVARAHEQYS
+740 EVARAHE
-750 LQAATA
+750 LVAAQAAAAGAS

>member
-1 MTDSARSSL
+1 M
-10 PASARNRW
+10 NRW
-18 IRLVLQTAFGL
+18 LRLALQTAVGVV
-29 ALLWLWLRTVSLPE
+29 LLWLWLRTVSLTDVISHARVHSWGA
-43 VVSHMHVTSWWP
+43 VVLMIA
-55 VPMMVLLSLVTS
+55 LALVTT

-93 GAGGLLNY
+93 TAGGLLNY

-144 VLAGLEVVAL
+144 VLAILEVVAL
-154 TGAVQAP
+154 TGAIATP
-161 RGLLGAAALAA
+161 RGLLGAAALAI
-172 ALLAAV
+172 ALLSAV
-178 LGTALA
+178 LGTAVL
-184 GPRIARSPLARRVLP
+184 GPRLARSWLARRLLP
-199 TRVASGLAGQAF
+199 ARFASGIAGQAF

-225 AARLAAL
+225 ASRLAFLTVLAL
-232 TAVAL
+232 A
-237 VIDAFNFTL
+237 IDAFNFTL
-246 LFTAVGVPVPTWKAM
+246 LFTAVGVSVPAFKAM

-270 FAVPAGPGYLGNL
+270 FAIPAGPGYLGNL
-283 EVAGSLVLGGGLGLG
+283 EVAGSLVLHGGLGL
-298 AAVAAGAIVL
+298 AAPVAAGAIVL

-313 AGYSLVIGTL
+313 AGNALVLGL
-323 SFLLVGG
+323 VGFFLVGG
-330 RRRAQAGGPK
+330 RRRAKAGGPR

-371 AVECYAPTVDESR
+371 EVECYAPTVDQSR
-384 CYPDLIRD
+384 CFPDLIGD

-400 QLPRWIPYRE
+400 QLPRWFPFRE

-470 NIDRQTGWV
+470 NIDRETGWIA
-479 SNADYR
+479 NADYR
-485 LLAAVVLRATRFVAW
+485 LLAAIVLRATRFVAW

-509 DQLLVDG
+509 DLLLVNG

-524 RTYRRDAIDCPAG
+524 RTYRSEAIDCPAG
-537 CHVAASGYPLPIE
+537 CHVASSGFPLPVDA
-550 QRFSGGLTVNG
+550 RFSGGLTING

-579 RFDLAIRAMALVRER
+579 RFDLAIKAMAEVRR
-594 HPRAQLVIP
+594 QHPRVQLVIP
-603 GPPTSHTATLEAL
+603 GPATSHTESLKAL
-616 VTELGLQDAVLFLGA
+616 VTELELTDAVLLLGA
-631 ITEDELQALYEGAA
+631 IAEDELQKLYEGAA

-693 DVTDYAAGI
+693 VVSDYAAGI
-702 AGLLDDRDA
+702 SRLLDSPA
-711 NQATGVRAFAWAR
+711 ENQATGERASEWAR

-730 HVDVLERSVL
+730 HLDILERAVL
-740 EVARAHEQYS
+740 DVARSHEQVAAE
-750 LQAATA
+750 AATA